1 MAQLP
6 IAPITRMIRNAGAER
21 VSEDA
26 SLELVN
32 YIENTSKITSKRA
45 VSLAK
50 YAGRKTVKRRD
61 ILLAL
66 GSSPERHVSRRR
78 RTFRT
83 PIKPITR
90 MIRNA
95 GAERVSEDA
104 SLELV
109 NYIENTSKRI
119 SERAVSLAKYAGRKT
134 VKRGDIIKSIMP
146 ESIMSKIREAP
157 SEAIVIEG
165 NKLQI
170 NSKKLASKTFYK
182 FPYLGEELVVE
193 KSPDKKIRIFEVIE
207 E

>member
-6 IAPITRMIRNAGAER
+6 KASITRIIRNAGAER

-32 YIENTSKITSKRA
+32 YIENTSKILSKRA

-50 YAGRKTVKRRD
+50 YAGRKTVKSED

-66 GSSPERHVSRRR
+66 GSSPERRVSRRR
-78 RTFRT
+78 TFET

-90 MIRNA
+90 IIRNA

-109 NYIENTSKRI
+109 NYIENTSKI
-119 SERAVSLAKYAGRKT
+119 LSKRAVSLAKYAGRKT
-134 VKRGDIIKSIMP
+134 VKSEDIIKSIMP
-146 ESIMSKIREAP
+146 ESIMPKLREAP

-182 FPYLGEELVVE
+182 LPYLGEELAVE
-193 KSPDKKIRIFEVIE
+193 KLPDKKIRIFEVIE